1 MTRER
6 SKRVFLSYAAKDRE
20 FAHQLRE
27 TLVRRGASVFMDE
40 SVSPGEKW
48 SEGLRKEIENAT
60 ALILLIPS
68 LESSNRNDVWAEA
81 GAAKALG
88 KPILAVLPPRHKGTR
103 RELPTDIAGL
113 LVLDTDERPLEN
125 TADTLLQAVPED
137 DNSRLPAA

>member
-1 MTRER
+1 MYSSTC
-6 SKRVFLSYAAKDRE
+6 L
-20 FAHQLRE
+20 
-27 TLVRRGASVFMDE
+27 TE
-40 SVSPGEKW
+40 SVNPGEKW